1 MTFLWEYFNEERL
14 CIIRTCN
21 LSLYAVNEYEKVQ
34 TSQTELHYTLVRLD
48 LFRRLTARTKEQ
60 NADEHERGW
69 GAEGENRMVTAY
81 GGVVC
86 DGRRGP
92 RDQYVCWGIW
102 TTWVGGGQQPPAADW
117 PAATLTP
124 RPLPHTLS

>member
-1 MTFLWEYFNEERL
+1 MIFLWENVNEEKLYILFIAMLREL
-14 CIIRTCN
+14 IQK
-21 LSLYAVNEYEKVQ
+21 SLDSVKEI
-34 TSQTELHYTLVRLD
+34 TLHAGQ
-48 LFRRLTARTKEQ
+48 ARPFSEV
-60 NADEHERGW
+60 DEDER
-69 GAEGENRMVTAY
+69 AENEGERKEMRKGEKTTEC

-92 RDQYVCWGIW
+92 RDQYVCWGMW